1 MCVLYQASLMTL
13 LCDFRA

>member
-1 MCVLYQASLMTL
+1 MRVLYQASLMTL